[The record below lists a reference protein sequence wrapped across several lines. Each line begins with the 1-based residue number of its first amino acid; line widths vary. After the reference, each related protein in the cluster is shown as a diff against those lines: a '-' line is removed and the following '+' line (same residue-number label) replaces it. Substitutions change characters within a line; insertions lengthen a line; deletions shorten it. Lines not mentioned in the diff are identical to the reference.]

1 MSTNSL
7 LEKEYREILRERRE
21 LSQWFKNRFM
31 NLFSSSLKWDGFT
44 LPEKRFVVNAL
55 WMEGKIGS
63 VKTSTGIYFTRCAD
77 VGINLYGMP
86 VEAIPI
92 TLQSDRFIKASA
104 RETDNIDL
112 SGKLGKG
119 EIVIGYALP
128 TLLPIEQAIRPWID
142 DLVDVEM
149 ALRTNAREQNL
160 AMAAKGTQN
169 NERKLRELIRRMM
182 LGAHD
187 ITMGVDDMDSIEIMN
202 TGVPYL
208 LDKLEERKDHIE
220 KEVLTFLGVDNLKE
234 KPERMQGDEINANND
249 EININQESILE
260 NLQDWC
266 DRMNSSFSSNYKIEP
281 KLIAKSIYEGD
292 KEKEDDPDDSMA

>member
-1 MSTNSL
+1 MSDNENRKRE
-7 LEKEYREILRERRE
+7 LERIMRERRD
-21 LSQWFKNRFM
+21 LSQWFKTRFM
-31 NLFSSSLKWDGFT
+31 NLFSSSLKWDGFSAE
-44 LPEKRFVVNAL
+44 EKRFVCQNL
-55 WMEGKIGS
+55 WNEGKIGA
-63 VKTSTGIYFTRCAD
+63 VKTSTGIYFTRVAS
-77 VGINLYGMP
+77 VGINLYGSP
-86 VEAIPI
+86 IDAIPI
-92 TLQSDRFIKASA
+92 TLQSDSFIKSA
-104 RETDNIDL
+104 IGKTDNVDL
-112 SGKLGKG
+112 SGRLGKG
-119 EIVIGYALP
+119 EIVIGYATP
-128 TLLPIEQAIRPWID
+128 TLLPIEQCIKPWVD

-169 NERKLRELIRRMM
+169 NERKLRDLIQRIL

-187 ITMGVDDMDSIEIMN
+187 ITLGVDDMDSIEIIN

-208 LDKLEERKDHIE
+208 LDKLEERKDHLE

-266 DRMNSSFSSNYKIEP
+266 DRMNSSFGSSYKIEP
-281 KLIAKSIYEGD
+281 KKVAKSIYEGERD
-292 KEKEDDPDDSMA
+292 KEDDPDDSME

>member
-1 MSTNSL
+1 MSDNSIL
-7 LEKEYREILRERRE
+7 KKEYADILRERRE
-21 LSQWFKNRFM
+21 LAQWFKMRFKK
-31 NLFSSSLKWDGFT
+31 LFSASLRWDGFT
-44 LPEKRFVVNAL
+44 KEEKRFVIRQL
-55 WMEGKIGS
+55 WNEGKIGS
-63 VKTSTGIYFTRCAD
+63 VKTSTGIYFTRCSD
-77 VGINLYGMP
+77 IGINLYESP
-86 VEAIPI
+86 VEAIPL
-92 TLQSDRFIKASA
+92 TLQSERFIKAA
-104 RETDNIDL
+104 IAKTDNVNL

-119 EIVIGYALP
+119 EIVIGYADDEG
-128 TLLPIEQAIRPWID
+128 LPIDQAIRPWID

-160 AMAAKGTQN
+160 TIAAKATQN
-169 NERKLRELIRRMM
+169 NDRKMRELIKRMM

-187 ITMGVDDMDSIEIMN
+187 ITMAVDDMESIEIMN

-266 DRMNSSFSSNYKIEP
+266 DRMNSSFGSSYKIEP
-281 KLIAKSIYEGD
+281 KKVAKSIYEGER
-292 KEKEDDPDDSMA
+292 EKEDDPDDSME